1 MNLEEKRISTKT
13 VYDGKIIKLEVDE
26 AKLPNGANATREVV
40 RHPGGVGVVPID
52 EEGFLYLVKQYR
64 YPFSKI
70 TTEIPAGKLDG
81 KGEDPEDAGRR
92 ELMEETGLSA
102 KKFTFLGSIYASPG
116 FCDEEIYLYLAEGL
130 TQGESDPDE
139 DEFVAVSRIHIKE
152 FIEQITEGKIH
163 DGKTVAGVLLSKNK
177 LGL

>member
-1 MNLEEKRISTKT
+1 MNLEEKRLSTKT
-13 VYDGKIIKLEVDE
+13 LYDGSIVKLEVDE
-26 AKLPNGANATREVV
+26 AELPNGNTATREVV
-40 RHPGGVGVVPID
+40 RHPGGVGIVAID
-52 EEGFLYLVKQYR
+52 GEGFLYLVKQYR

-81 KGEDPEDAGRR
+81 EGEDPETAGRR
-92 ELMEETGLSA
+92 ELMEETGLRA
-102 KKFTFLGSIYASPG
+102 EKFSFLGSIYASPG

-130 TQGESDPDE
+130 VQGESDPDE
-139 DEFVAVSRIHIKE
+139 DEFVDVERIHIE
-152 FIEQITEGKIH
+152 DFIAQITEGNIH

>member
-1 MNLEEKRISTKT
+1 MNLEEKRISGKT
-13 VYDGKIIKLEVDE
+13 IYEGSIVKLEVDE
-26 AKLPNGANATREVV
+26 AKLPNGAIATREVV

-52 EEGFLYLVKQYR
+52 AEGFLYLVQQYR

-81 KGEDPEDAGRR
+81 NGEDPKEAGKR
-92 ELMEETGLSA
+92 ELMEETGLRA
-102 KKFTFLGSIYASPG
+102 QKLTFLGSIYASPG

-139 DEFVAVSRIHIKE
+139 DEFVAVSRIHIKD
-152 FIEQITEGKIH
+152 FIAQITEGNIH

>member
-13 VYDGKIIKLEVDE
+13 IYDGSIVKLEVDE
-26 AKLPNGANATREVV
+26 AELPDGKTAIREVV

-52 EEGFLYLVKQYR
+52 EEGFVYLVKQYR

-70 TTEIPAGKLDG
+70 TTEIPAGKLDSKEENPKEAG
-81 KGEDPEDAGRR
+81 KR
-92 ELMEETGLSA
+92 ELMEETGLRA
-102 KKFTFLGSIYASPG
+102 EKFTFLGSIYASPG

-130 TQGESDPDE
+130 VQGESDPDE
-139 DEFVAVSRIHIKE
+139 DEFVAVTRMHIDALVA
-152 FIEQITEGKIH
+152 QIAEGNIH
-163 DGKTVAGVLLSKNK
+163 DGKTVSGILLAKNK

>member
-13 VYDGKIIKLEVDE
+13 IYDGAIIRVEVDE
-26 AKLPNGANATREVV
+26 AELPNGKTAIREVV
-40 RHPGGVGVVPID
+40 RHPGGVGVVAID
-52 EEGFLYLVKQYR
+52 EEGFLYLVRQYR

-70 TTEIPAGKLDG
+70 TTEIPAGKLDA
-81 KGEDPEDAGRR
+81 KNENPEDAGRR
-92 ELMEETGLSA
+92 ELMEETGLIA
-102 KKFTFLGSIYASPG
+102 EKFTFLGSVLASPG

-139 DEFVAVSRIHIKE
+139 DEFVAVERVHIKD
-152 FIEQITEGKIH
+152 IIAQITEGKIK
-163 DGKTVAGVLLSKNK
+163 DGKTVSGVLLSKNK